1 MRLPDMT
8 MGSGKGSA
16 LRDLGLGE
24 ADERVYGALL
34 RRRTPAARDAELL
47 RRELGL
53 TRGELERSLI
63 RLREHGFTVP
73 YADTDVDVGGDVGA
87 GGGGGGGGGWAGG
100 EAGSGSGSGPE
111 AVDRAALPRPVP
123 PAPAVHALI
132 RRRQAELHAQ
142 AAELER
148 LRRQADEIAE
158 RLDPAPALAPGA
170 VAAVEAVSGPG
181 AIVRRVDQLLAR
193 AEKEVLILDRP
204 PYLNPWAVAGADPG
218 TGIAAL
224 LERGVT
230 VRVVL
235 AREGLALPGRTRLL
249 GPLVDRGL
257 GVRVAA
263 DVPTKLIAVDGRDA
277 LLPPA
282 AGADPTRTAVV
293 VRDTLLQHVFRPL
306 FEALWER
313 ALPLGGGGPCLS
325 DEHRDLLGLLAGG
338 FKDEAIARRLGVHVH
353 TARRRISRLLD
364 ELGADTRFQA
374 GAQAALRG
382 WLRS

>member
-1 MRLPDMT
+1 

-34 RRRTPAARDAELL
+34 RQRAPAPRDAEQL

-53 TRGELERSLI
+53 TRGQLELSLS

-73 YADTDVDVGGDVGA
+73 YADPDEGRGA
-87 GGGGGGGGGWAGG
+87 G
-100 EAGSGSGSGPE
+100 EAF
-111 AVDRAALPRPVP
+111 DRAVLPRPVP
-123 PAPAVHALI
+123 PAPAVRALI
-132 RRRQAELHAQ
+132 HRRQAELHAQ

-158 RLDPAPALAPGA
+158 RLEPAVALAPGA

-181 AIVRRVDQLLAR
+181 AIVRHVDQLLAR

-224 LERGVT
+224 LERGVG

-257 GVRVAA
+257 AVRVAA

-313 ALPLGGGGPCLS
+313 ALPLGGAGPRLS

-382 WLRS
+382 WLTGP

>member
-1 MRLPDMT
+1 MT

-34 RRRTPAARDAELL
+34 RQRAPAARDAERL

-53 TRGELERSLI
+53 TRGQLERSLA

-73 YADTDVDVGGDVGA
+73 YADT
-87 GGGGGGGGGWAGG
+87 
-100 EAGSGSGSGPE
+100 EA
-111 AVDRAALPRPVP
+111 AVLPRPVP
-123 PAPAVHALI
+123 PAPAVRALI
-132 RRRQAELHAQ
+132 HRRQAELHAQ

-158 RLDPAPALAPGA
+158 RLEPAPALAPGA

-181 AIVRRVDQLLAR
+181 AIVRHVDHLLAR

-224 LERGVT
+224 LERGVS

-313 ALPLGGGGPCLS
+313 ALPLGGAGPRLS

-374 GAQAALRG
+374 GAQAASRG
-382 WLRS
+382 WLTGP

>member
-1 MRLPDMT
+1 MT

-34 RRRTPAARDAELL
+34 RQRAPAPRDAEQL

-53 TRGELERSLI
+53 TRGQLELSLS

-73 YADTDVDVGGDVGA
+73 YADPDEGRGA
-87 GGGGGGGGGWAGG
+87 G
-100 EAGSGSGSGPE
+100 EAF
-111 AVDRAALPRPVP
+111 DRAVLPRPVP
-123 PAPAVHALI
+123 PAPAVRALI
-132 RRRQAELHAQ
+132 HRRQAELHAQ

-158 RLDPAPALAPGA
+158 RLEPAVALAPGA

-181 AIVRRVDQLLAR
+181 AIVRHVDQLLAR

-224 LERGVT
+224 LERGVG

-257 GVRVAA
+257 AVRVAA

-313 ALPLGGGGPCLS
+313 ALPLGGGGPRLS

-382 WLRS
+382 WLTGP

>member
-1 MRLPDMT
+1 

-34 RRRTPAARDAELL
+34 RRRAPAVPDAAQLC
-47 RRELGL
+47 RELGL
-53 TRGELERSLI
+53 TRGELARALA
-63 RLREHGFTVP
+63 RLREHGFTLP
-73 YADTDVDVGGDVGA
+73 ETGGPGGTGA
-87 GGGGGGGGGWAGG
+87 A
-100 EAGSGSGSGPE
+100 A
-111 AVDRAALPRPVP
+111 AALPRPVP
-123 PAPAVHALI
+123 PAPAVRALI
-132 RRRQAELHAQ
+132 HRRQAELHSR

-158 RLDPAPALAPGA
+158 HLDPAPAVVPGA
-170 VAAVEAVSGPG
+170 LAGVEAVSGPR
-181 AIVRRVDQLLAR
+181 AIVRHVDQLLAG

-224 LERGVT
+224 LERGVS

-282 AGADPTRTAVV
+282 GGADPTRAAVV

-313 ALPLGGGGPCLS
+313 ALPLGGGGPRLS
-325 DEHRDLLGLLAGG
+325 EEHRDLLGLLAGG

-382 WLRS
+382 WLAGS

>member
-1 MRLPDMT
+1 MT

-34 RRRTPAARDAELL
+34 RQRAPAPRDAEQL

-53 TRGELERSLI
+53 TRGQLELSLS

-73 YADTDVDVGGDVGA
+73 YAETEVERGTGGAAAGA
-87 GGGGGGGGGWAGG
+87 GAG
-100 EAGSGSGSGPE
+100 PL
-111 AVDRAALPRPVP
+111 DRAVLPRPVP
-123 PAPAVHALI
+123 PAPAVRALI
-132 RRRQAELHAQ
+132 HRRQAELHAQ

-158 RLDPAPALAPGA
+158 RLEPAPALAPGA

-181 AIVRRVDQLLAR
+181 AIVRHVDQLLAR

-224 LERGVT
+224 LERGVS

-257 GVRVAA
+257 AVRVAA

-313 ALPLGGGGPCLS
+313 ALPLGGAGPRLS